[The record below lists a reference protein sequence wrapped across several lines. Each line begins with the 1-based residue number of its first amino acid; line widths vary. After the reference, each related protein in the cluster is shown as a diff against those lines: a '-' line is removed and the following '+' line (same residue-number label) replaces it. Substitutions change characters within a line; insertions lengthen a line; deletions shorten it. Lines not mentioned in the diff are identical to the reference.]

1 MRWNRIVTGGLL
13 AGIVF
18 ILFEAAAEPLFFGSQ
33 MEELFARLGLPT
45 PSEGAMLGR
54 VAALLVLGIM
64 TVWLYASLEPR
75 YGRGRFTAVLAGG
88 VVWALTCLF
97 AGAMLYSFGIFTAQ
111 FFLMTAVYSLPQ
123 SVVSALAGSWV
134 IRRRVADGSDLAA
147 ARA

>member
-18 ILFEAAAEPLFFGSQ
+18 ILFEVAAEPLFASQ

-45 PSEGAMLGR
+45 PGEEAMLSR
-54 VAALLVLGIM
+54 VAALLGLGVL
-64 TVWLYASLEPR
+64 TVWLYGALEPR
-75 YGRGRFTAVLAGG
+75 YGRGRFTAFLAGG
-88 VVWALTCLF
+88 VVWALTCVF
-97 AGAMLYSFGIFTAQ
+97 AGAMLLSFGIFTPQ
-111 FFLMTAVYSLPQ
+111 FFWMTAAFSLPQ

-134 IRRRVADGSDLAA
+134 IRRRIADGADLAA

>member
-18 ILFEAAAEPLFFGSQ
+18 ILFEAAAEPLFGSQ
-33 MEELFARLGLPT
+33 MDALFARLGLPA
-45 PSEGAMLGR
+45 PSEGAMLAR
-54 VAALLVLGIM
+54 ITALLGLGIL
-64 TVWLYASLEPR
+64 TVWLYRSLEPR
-75 YGRGRFTAVLAGG
+75 YGRGKSTAALAGT

-97 AGAMLYSFGIFTAQ
+97 AGFMMYSFGIFTGQ
-111 FFLMTAVYSLPQ
+111 FFLMTAAYALPQ

-134 IRRRVADGSDLAA
+134 VRRKLRSGADLAA